1 MLSEFVALLGSPNVG
16 KSTLINALIG
26 RKIAIVTKKPQT
38 TRTRIV
44 GVYTTPEFQI
54 IFVDTPGIHTAK
66 NRLSEYMVKSAETA
80 ARDADVNVFVVDA
93 KVGLGERDQR
103 ILAELPKSVP
113 LILVI
118 NKVDAVD
125 EARLAEVRAQVERY
139 GSRILELSAKEGIG
153 VGSLVEEL
161 KPYLREGPQF
171 YPEDMITD
179 QPTEVLAAEIIREK
193 ALKSIGKEIPYG
205 IGVEIEQFYKEKHRD
220 LYHIEAVLYLE
231 RDSHKKIVIGSGG
244 QKLKKI
250 GSAARED
257 LEELLGSKVFLKLW
271 VKVKADWRNKQGF
284 LRSLGYHDG

>member
-16 KSTLINALIG
+16 KSTLINALVG

-66 NRLSEYMVKSAETA
+66 NKLSEYMVKTAETA
-80 ARDADVNVFVVDA
+80 SRDVDVNVFVVDA

-103 ILAELPKSVP
+103 ILARLPKSTP
-113 LILVI
+113 LIIVI

-125 EARLAEVRAQVERY
+125 AARLAEVRAQVEPY
-139 GSRILELSAKEGIG
+139 GKRVLELSAKEGIG
-153 VGSLVEEL
+153 IGSLLGEL
-161 KPYLREGPQF
+161 RPYLREGPQF

-179 QPTEVLAAEIIREK
+179 QPTEVIAAEIIREK

-205 IGVEIEQFYKEKHRD
+205 IGVEIEKFYKEDHRN

-257 LEELLGSKVFLKLW
+257 LEQLLGSKVFLKLW

-284 LRSLGYHDG
+284 LRSLGYHAD

>member
-16 KSTLINALIG
+16 KSTLINALVG

-54 IFVDTPGIHTAK
+54 VFVDTPGIHTAK
-66 NRLSEYMVKSAETA
+66 NKLSEYMVKTAETA
-80 ARDADVNVFVVDA
+80 SRDVDVNVFVVDA
-93 KVGLGERDQR
+93 KIGIGERDQE
-103 ILAELPKSVP
+103 ILSKLPRSVP
-113 LILVI
+113 LIIVI

-125 EARLAEVRAQVERY
+125 KTRLAHVKEQAEQY
-139 GSRILELSAKEGIG
+139 GSEILELSAKEGIG
-153 VGSLVEEL
+153 VGSLVEAL
-161 KPYLREGPQF
+161 KPYLKEGPQF

-179 QPTEVLAAEIIREK
+179 QPTEVLASEIIREK

-205 IGVEIEQFYKEKHRD
+205 IGVEIEKFQKEENRD

-231 RDSHKKIVIGSGG
+231 RDSHKKIVIGAGG

-250 GSAARED
+250 GTAARED
-257 LEELLGSKVFLKLW
+257 LQELLGSKVFLKLW

-284 LRSLGYHDG
+284 LRSLGYHAD